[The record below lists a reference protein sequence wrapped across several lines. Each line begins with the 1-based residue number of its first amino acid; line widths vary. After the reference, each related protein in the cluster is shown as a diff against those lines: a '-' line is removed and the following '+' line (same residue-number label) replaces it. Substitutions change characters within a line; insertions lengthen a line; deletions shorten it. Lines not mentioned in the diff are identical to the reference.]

1 MKRAFISAGGVA
13 SRPTGWRR
21 HTAAVLLAL
30 GLAGP
35 GVAHPLSLGEL
46 LRLPL
51 EQLLQLQIS
60 PRRVAGAPADNAA
73 LCACV
78 PADARSA

>member
-1 MKRAFISAGGVA
+1 MKRTFRSAGGIA
-13 SRPTGWRR
+13 SRRAGWRR
-21 HTAAVLLAL
+21 HTAPVLLAL
-30 GLAGP
+30 ALAGP
-35 GVAHPLSLGEL
+35 GVAHPLSLGQL

-73 LCACV
+73 LRACA
-78 PADARSA
+78 PADGRTA